1 MAVVVLTHQKMPSHT
16 LLLQKKFKNTQRAKA
31 VYDFQST
38 GVCDSLE
45 VIPLPVSVLVDLT
58 DHYERVSVACGK
70 V

>member
-1 MAVVVLTHQKMPSHT
+1 MAVLVLPHQKMTPHT
-16 LLLQKKFKNTQRAKA
+16 LPLQKRFKNTQKPKA

>member
-38 GVCDSLE
+38 GVCDGLE
-45 VIPLPVSVLVDLT
+45 VIPLPLAGLLISETTLGVLV
-58 DHYERVSVACGK
+58 
-70 V
+70 

>member
-38 GVCDSLE
+38 GVCDGLE
-45 VIPLPVSVLVDLT
+45 VIPLPLAGLLISQTTLGVLV
-58 DHYERVSVACGK
+58 
-70 V
+70 

>member
-1 MAVVVLTHQKMPSHT
+1 MAVLVLTHQKMTPHT
-16 LLLQKKFKNTQRAKA
+16 LLLQKRFKNTQRAKA

-45 VIPLPVSVLVDLT
+45 VIPLPVSVLVLT
-58 DHYERVSVACGK
+58 DHYGLVSVACGK

>member
-38 GVCDSLE
+38 GVCDGIE
-45 VIPLPVSVLVDLT
+45 VIPLPLTGLLISQTTMGVLV
-58 DHYERVSVACGK
+58 
-70 V
+70 

>member
-38 GVCDSLE
+38 GVGDSH
-45 VIPLPVSVLVDLT
+45 PVVVGVLVDLT
-58 DHYERVSVACGK
+58 DHYGRVSVACGK

>member
-38 GVCDSLE
+38 GVCDGLE
-45 VIPLPVSVLVDLT
+45 VIPLPLAGWLISQTTMDVLV
-58 DHYERVSVACGK
+58 
-70 V
+70 